1 MARPRKKPEY
11 HAEKIRNEFIRE
23 VAEYYEESPKVSLR
37 DVAAEFDMTLLK
49 ARKILI
55 TVGAYAT
62 DISEQVQNLKVQG
75 KTILD
80 MFCTYE

>member
-55 TVGAYAT
+55 TAGAYAT
-62 DISEQVQNLKVQG
+62 DISEQVQNLKV
-75 KTILD
+75 
-80 MFCTYE
+80 